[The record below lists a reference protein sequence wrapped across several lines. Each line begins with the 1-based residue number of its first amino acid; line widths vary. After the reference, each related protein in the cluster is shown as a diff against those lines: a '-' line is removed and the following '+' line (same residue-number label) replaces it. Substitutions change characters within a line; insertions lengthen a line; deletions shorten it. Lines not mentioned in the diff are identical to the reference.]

1 MPIGPGT
8 RLGSYVVQDFI
19 GQGAMGVVYRAYHAQ
34 LERSCAV
41 KVLQSIGSDRDS
53 YGRFQLEAQAIA
65 HMRHP
70 NIVNVFDFGEFE
82 GQPYMIVEFVEGGSL
97 LSRLKGAPLDHKTAL
112 AYLHEIAD
120 ALDYAH
126 SLGIVHRDV
135 KPANVLLGPGDTPI
149 LADFGLVKLMQA
161 ASIASMTGAT
171 TGTPA
176 YMAPEQVSG
185 KHVGPA
191 ADLYSLAVVAYEMLT
206 GSFPFDEP
214 GVLEV
219 LYAHVHKEPAA
230 ASTVNPWLGPRTD
243 AVLLRGLAKDP
254 AMRWETCESMV
265 TALEQTLRA
274 AGPAT
279 ERTIVYEP
287 PAPIVGAPAV
297 ATEPWVAN
305 AGPATAVME
314 RPEAKA
320 AISRSATVAVALP
333 QPIDRKRRRRTGAV
347 IGAAAL
353 VLVLLIGG
361 VCLFQATRPPTLDV
375 SPHVAAYGQHVAVT
389 ATHLPRNQS
398 GQIRLESVLH
408 TFAFRAAD
416 NGNVTFDLTVPSDI
430 ETGDHTVSICWSGSC
445 HAQTKLRVVS
455 GVAETSPLPPA
466 PPSGSP
472 TGSPSASPSPTG
484 NPTSQPG
491 STPHPGSTPTS
502 APRSSPSPTP
512 THAPSPSP
520 TPSSN
525 PCPPSTSG
533 AKLTESPGTVLAG
546 LTPVTISGQN
556 FTPNSTATIKYFL
569 GSTLKQTWTRTVSC
583 SGTFSVQF
591 TPGALDIGTAKV
603 TGVDSGGRA
612 ANVTFSIT

>member
-8 RLGSYVVQDFI
+8 HLGSYIVQDFI

-41 KVLQSIGSDRDS
+41 KVLQGLTTDGDS
-53 YGRFQLEAQAIA
+53 YSRFLLEAKAIA

-70 NIVNVFDFGEFE
+70 NVLNVFDFGEFE

-97 LSRLKGAPLDHKTAL
+97 SSRLKGAPLDHETAL
-112 AYLHEIAD
+112 AYLHGIAD
-120 ALDYAH
+120 ALDYAQ
-126 SLGIVHRDV
+126 SLGIVHRDI

-161 ASIASMTGAT
+161 ASIASMTGVT

-191 ADLYSLAVVAYEMLT
+191 ADRYSLAVVAFEMLT
-206 GSFPFDEP
+206 GSFPFNED

-230 ASTVNPWLGPRTD
+230 ASTVNPGLGPRTD

-265 TALEQTLRA
+265 TALEQTLRS
-274 AGPAT
+274 AGPVT
-279 ERTIVYEP
+279 ERTIVFEP
-287 PAPIVGAPAV
+287 PALVVDAV
-297 ATEPWVAN
+297 STEPLLVKG
-305 AGPATAVME
+305 GPATAVIE
-314 RPEAKA
+314 RPEPKA
-320 AISRSATVAVALP
+320 AISPSATVPIALP
-333 QPIDRKRRRRTGAV
+333 HPEDRKRRRRTGVV

-353 VLVLLIGG
+353 VLVLLIAG
-361 VCLFQATRPPTLDV
+361 VCLFQVSRPPTLDV
-375 SPHVAAYGQHVAVT
+375 SPHVATYGQHVAVT
-389 ATHLPRNQS
+389 ATHVPRNQS
-398 GQIRLESVLH
+398 GQIHLESVLH

-445 HAQTKLRVVS
+445 HAQTKLRVVA
-455 GVAETSPLPPA
+455 GVAETSPLPSA
-466 PPSGSP
+466 TPSGSP
-472 TGSPSASPSPTG
+472 TASPSPTD

-512 THAPSPSP
+512 TRAPSP
-520 TPSSN
+520 TPSTN
-525 PCPPSTSG
+525 PCPTSG
-533 AKLTESPGTVLAG
+533 TAAISYSP
-546 LTPVTISGQN
+546 TPVIAGVTQVTVSGSH
-556 FTPNSTATIKYFL
+556 FTPNKSVTVYYYFPSSSSTPKKTIT
-569 GSTLKQTWTRTVSC
+569 GQTVAC
-583 SGTFSVQF
+583 DGTFTGAKF
-591 TPGALDIGTAKV
+591 TPGLTDIGTGLIKACDS
-603 TGVDSGGRA
+603 TGRCA
-612 ANVTFSIT
+612 TKSIGIT

>member
-8 RLGSYVVQDFI
+8 RLGSYVVQDFV

-41 KVLQSIGSDRDS
+41 KVLQGLATDGDS
-53 YGRFQLEAQAIA
+53 YSRFLLEAKAIA

-70 NIVNVFDFGEFE
+70 NVLNVFDFGEFE
-82 GQPYMIVEFVEGGSL
+82 GQPYMVVEFVEGGSL
-97 LSRLKGAPLDHKTAL
+97 SSRLKGAPLDHETAL
-112 AYLHEIAD
+112 RYLHGIAD

-135 KPANVLLGPGDTPI
+135 KPANVLLGAGDTPI

-161 ASIASMTGAT
+161 ASIASMTGVT

-191 ADLYSLAVVAYEMLT
+191 ADLYSLAVVAFEMLT
-206 GSFPFDEP
+206 GSFPFNED

-230 ASTVNPWLGPRTD
+230 ASTVNPGLGPRTD
-243 AVLLRGLAKDP
+243 AVLVRGLAKDP

-265 TALEQTLRA
+265 TALEQTLRS
-274 AGPAT
+274 AGPST
-279 ERTIVYEP
+279 ERTIVFEP
-287 PAPIVGAPAV
+287 PAPVADSV
-297 ATEPWVAN
+297 ATEPLVVK
-305 AGPATAVME
+305 AGPATAVID
-314 RPEAKA
+314 RPRPRPAKSA
-320 AISRSATVAVALP
+320 SATVAVALS
-333 QPIDRKRRRRTGAV
+333 QPEDRKQRRRTGAV

-361 VCLFQATRPPTLDV
+361 VCLFQTTRPPTLDV
-375 SPHVAAYGQHVAVT
+375 SPHVATYGQHVAVT
-389 ATHLPRNQS
+389 ATHVPRNQP
-398 GQIRLESVLH
+398 GEIHLESVLH

-416 NGNVTFDLTVPSDI
+416 NGNVTFDLTVPNDV

-455 GVAETSPLPPA
+455 GVAETSPLPSPSGA
-466 PPSGSP
+466 PSGSP
-472 TGSPSASPSPTG
+472 TASPSPSG

-491 STPHPGSTPTS
+491 STPHPTSTPTS
-502 APRSSPSPTP
+502 APRSSPSPSP
-512 THAPSPSP
+512 THAPSPTP
-520 TPSSN
+520 TPSTN
-525 PCPPSTSG
+525 PCPSSGSPALSPASTTVVG
-533 AKLTESPGTVLAG
+533 GTTVSYTG
-546 LTPVTISGQN
+546 TS
-556 FTPNSTATIKYFL
+556 FTPNSTV
-569 GSTLKQTWTRTVSC
+569 TLKYLRGTANTVYATWTA
-583 SGTFSVQF
+583 SVGCNGKF
-591 TPGALDIGTAKV
+591 TTSVKTP
-603 TGVDSGGRA
+603 TGVIETDH
-612 ANVTFSIT
+612 VTACDTTKGCVTVKVALIL